1 MTRTDIK
8 LFGKKLTKYAYY
20 RMIFFGIA
28 SLTLIISFNLLPKLE
43 GVDIGSMS
51 DAEFTA
57 FIGDDFI
64 LYIGLLVLI
73 LFLAISGVAVFVFYI
88 LYVIQLKN
96 VSNSES
102 SRYLRNI
109 LMCELLRPVVWAVQL
124 TFLDGMHQSGFQL
137 LNCVSGGIS
146 IFIIIQFKKWV
157 ESFQDYR
164 IRSSGVTPLQSFLT
178 IWLICIFSFS
188 LVSLLQGIGIFIQI
202 IGEFNGLFLVIVEA
216 ALLLVI
222 SLILWLFG
230 KKLVEL
236 F

>member
-1 MTRTDIK
+1 MTQTDIK
-8 LFGKKLTKYAYY
+8 LFGKKWTKYAYY

-28 SLTLIISFNLLPKLE
+28 SLTLIISFDLLPKLE
-43 GVDIGSMS
+43 GVNIGNMS

-64 LYIGLLVLI
+64 LYIVLLVLI
-73 LFLAISGVAVFVFYI
+73 LLLAISGMAVFVLYV

-109 LMCELLRPVVWAVQL
+109 LMCELLRPVVWVVQL

-146 IFIIIQFKKWV
+146 IFVIIQFKKWV
-157 ESFQDYR
+157 DSFQDYR
-164 IRSSGVTPLQSFLT
+164 IKSSGVTPLRSYL
-178 IWLICIFSFS
+178 IVWMICIIGFS
-188 LVSLLQGIGIFIQI
+188 LTSLLQGLGLFLQI

-222 SLILWLFG
+222 SLMLWMFG
-230 KKLVEL
+230 KKLVSL

>member
-20 RMIFFGIA
+20 RTIFFGIA

-43 GVDIGSMS
+43 GVNISSMS
-51 DAEFTA
+51 DTEFTA

-73 LFLAISGVAVFVFYI
+73 LFLAISGVTVFVLYI

-146 IFIIIQFKKWV
+146 IFVIIQFKKWV
-157 ESFQDYR
+157 ESFQDNR
-164 IRSSGVTPLQSFLT
+164 IRSSGVTPLHSFLT

-188 LVSLLQGIGIFIQI
+188 LVSLFQGIGIFIQI
-202 IGEFNGLFLVIVEA
+202 IGEFNGIFLVIIEC

-222 SLILWLFG
+222 SLILWMFG
-230 KKLVEL
+230 KKLVSL

>member
-1 MTRTDIK
+1 
-8 LFGKKLTKYAYY
+8 
-20 RMIFFGIA
+20 
-28 SLTLIISFNLLPKLE
+28 
-43 GVDIGSMS
+43 
-51 DAEFTA
+51 
-57 FIGDDFI
+57 
-64 LYIGLLVLI
+64 LVLI
-73 LFLAISGVAVFVFYI
+73 LFLAISGVTVFVLYI

-146 IFIIIQFKKWV
+146 IFVIIQFKKWV
-157 ESFQDYR
+157 ESFQDNR
-164 IRSSGVTPLQSFLT
+164 IRSSGVTPLHSFLT

-188 LVSLLQGIGIFIQI
+188 LVSLFQGIGIFIQI
-202 IGEFNGLFLVIVEA
+202 IGEFNGIFLVIIEC

-222 SLILWLFG
+222 SLILWMFG
-230 KKLVEL
+230 KKLVSL